1 MGDRE
6 FDSGA
11 AQAFPLKQ
19 ITKAES
25 SSERRN
31 RQYWNP
37 TSQFDPYGP
46 LKEVS
51 ETYFQLSHKTT
62 CVLKS
67 FAATFAQ
74 PPFVRIITTNRW

>member
-1 MGDRE
+1 MGDRD

-46 LKEVS
+46 
-51 ETYFQLSHKTT
+51 
-62 CVLKS
+62 
-67 FAATFAQ
+67 
-74 PPFVRIITTNRW
+74 TTNYPDPLEVQAEEQPDCRRFASRTESISARKKR